1 MSLVLSLATLAV
13 LFAFWVRHERERRE
27 LAAVVAELT
36 ERLRELALRL
46 DATEHETVAVGAHA
60 EIAERVLLE
69 KGYADADDL
78 EAARRRL
85 EGETAGARARGGE
98 LN

>member
-1 MSLVLSLATLAV
+1 MSLLVSLATAV
-13 LFAFWVRHERERRE
+13 VLIAFWVRYERDRR
-27 LAAVVAELT
+27 AAVAAIADLT
-36 ERLRELALRL
+36 ERLREVTLRL
-46 DATEHETVAVGAHA
+46 DVAEHEAVAAGAHA

-78 EAARRRL
+78 EAARLRL
-85 EGETAGARARGGE
+85 EGEAARPARAGE